1 MTTGAAHRSQARD
14 PKGLS
19 AFAASTTRPTTS
31 LELWREARDLFH
43 QLAGL
48 EVGQQEAALE
58 AAAHRDPELSSI
70 VRRLLEQDR
79 SDHFPA
85 DPPTVAPADEEA
97 LVEAEWIGSTVGPY
111 RLIRSIGRGGSGVVF
126 LAERE
131 DAEFEHRVAVKVLAR
146 AFNPGARRRFQR
158 ERQIL
163 AHLTHPNIARLMGGG
178 TTPSG
183 LPYVLM
189 ELVHGLPITAYCD
202 RWRLTLE
209 PRLDLFRQVC
219 SAVQHAH
226 RNLIVHR
233 DLKPNNILVTAD
245 GQVKLL
251 DFGIAKLLD
260 AMQSNPDS
268 GEHGRWMTPSY
279 ASPEQVLG
287 QSITTASDIYS
298 LGVLLYELLCGRKP
312 HGADRTELLVPE
324 SEAPLM
330 PPSRAWEPAEPED
343 AEEELAEAAEAANHR
358 GLQPRELITR
368 LRGDLDSI
376 VMKALCRD
384 PDQRFPSV
392 DRLDAD
398 LHRHLRGRPVSAH
411 PGGTLYRSRK
421 FIQRHRT
428 SVLVAAILG
437 LLVLALTG
445 TVLWQGTEQAETV
458 RQAQRD
464 QLEAEAALEHAL
476 GAAYLKLGRLE
487 MAETSLQI
495 ALEHRREVFGDGHP
509 AVRETEELL
518 GRVRGMGRLEGE

>member
-1 MTTGAAHRSQARD
+1 
-14 PKGLS
+14 
-19 AFAASTTRPTTS
+19 
-31 LELWREARDLFH
+31 
-43 QLAGL
+43 
-48 EVGQQEAALE
+48 
-58 AAAHRDPELSSI
+58 
-70 VRRLLEQDR
+70 
-79 SDHFPA
+79 
-85 DPPTVAPADEEA
+85 
-97 LVEAEWIGSTVGPY
+97 
-111 RLIRSIGRGGSGVVF
+111 
-126 LAERE
+126 
-131 DAEFEHRVAVKVLAR
+131 
-146 AFNPGARRRFQR
+146 
-158 ERQIL
+158 
-163 AHLTHPNIARLMGGG
+163 
-178 TTPSG
+178 
-183 LPYVLM
+183 
-189 ELVHGLPITAYCD
+189 
-202 RWRLTLE
+202 
-209 PRLDLFRQVC
+209 
-219 SAVQHAH
+219 
-226 RNLIVHR
+226 
-233 DLKPNNILVTAD
+233 
-245 GQVKLL
+245 
-251 DFGIAKLLD
+251 
-260 AMQSNPDS
+260 
-268 GEHGRWMTPSY
+268 
-279 ASPEQVLG
+279 
-287 QSITTASDIYS
+287 
-298 LGVLLYELLCGRKP
+298 
-312 HGADRTELLVPE
+312 
-324 SEAPLM
+324 M